1 MFWRGSVH
9 PKLSFIPTAHI
20 ESFVDSSLPLPLDLA
35 AKFGQ
40 QQAQYRAR
48 PEFGRLK

>member
-40 QQAQYRAR
+40 QQVQYRAR